1 MTSSSWLHDLGELL
15 KLVIPL
21 APDIAPLADQVL
33 GMTPYAV
40 EIRYNDEFDPD
51 LMEAGRSPSLAIEVY
66 QTSAAAIG
74 INDMEYSIYGFS
86 GACSTLTS

>member
-1 MTSSSWLHDLGELL
+1 MKQTRDHALTLSSSWRHNLGELL

-40 EIRYNDEFDPD
+40 EIRYNDEFNPD
-51 LMEAGRSPSLAIEVY
+51 LVEVVRSPSLAIEVC

-74 INDMEYSIYGFS
+74 INDMEWER
-86 GACSTLTS
+86 